1 MAQWPYGR
9 EPLACAHVPPTCLPP
24 PRLPT
29 PPAPAPPNSFRLS
42 VQFYVQSLGR
52 GRCKPRFISS
62 PPRQEARAVHQP
74 SWAQRNS
81 GRGVAFRSRCLVGPG
96 RRQPAP
102 QNARWK
108 GRPPQLHVLSSLRFL
123 LSDLEPLSDA
133 GRGPDLPQA
142 ISVLGCK
149 PVAGPGTGKGQE
161 SHRRV
166 CPHVT
171 RGRETSGKEPAPSAQ
186 TSVKVPHTFGPRFL
200 PQREFGQSWSASVS
214 LHLFRWNDS
223 AGRQLSRWPRSNHW

>member
-1 MAQWPYGR
+1 MALRPGT
-9 EPLACAHVPPTCLPP
+9 AGICHVPPTCLPP
-24 PRLPT
+24 PR
-29 PPAPAPPNSFRLS
+29 PPRPPPPNSFRLS
-42 VQFYVQSLGR
+42 VQFYVQSLGH

-62 PPRQEARAVHQP
+62 PPRQEARAVHQA
-74 SWAQRNS
+74 SRAQRNS
-81 GRGVAFRSRCLVGPG
+81 GRGVAFRGRCLVGPG

-123 LSDLEPLSDA
+123 LLDLEPLSDA
-133 GRGPDLPQA
+133 GCGPGLPQA

-171 RGRETSGKEPAPSAQ
+171 RGRETVWEGTGSLSTNLCEGPSHLRAAIPSPKRVRAELVGLCVSAPLPLERLCGAPA
-186 TSVKVPHTFGPRFL
+186 VKV
-200 PQREFGQSWSASVS
+200 A
-214 LHLFRWNDS
+214 LFKPLVIHPWD
-223 AGRQLSRWPRSNHW
+223 

>member
-1 MAQWPYGR
+1 MS
-9 EPLACAHVPPTCLPP
+9 LPP
-24 PRLPT
+24 AFLLHAS

-62 PPRQEARAVHQP
+62 PPRQEARAVHQA
-74 SWAQRNS
+74 SRAQRNS
-81 GRGVAFRSRCLVGPG
+81 GRGVAFRGRCLVGPG

-108 GRPPQLHVLSSLRFL
+108 GRPPQLHVLFSLRFL

-133 GRGPDLPQA
+133 GRGPGLPQA

-149 PVAGPGTGKGQE
+149 PVAGPGTWKGQE

-186 TSVKVPHTFGPRFL
+186 TSVKVPHTVRPRFL

-214 LHLFRWNDS
+214 LHLFRWNNS